1 MGTFFQSRKGKDL
14 LFYGIA
20 VVVLVLVNIVNTGFF
35 IRIDLTEEQK
45 YSLRPATRALL
56 NNADDVITVEVF
68 LEGDMPAGFKRFQRA
83 IRESLQEFQIY
94 AGENLQFFFTNPS
107 EGLTGEALS
116 NAYLNL
122 AKKGLTPTNL
132 TIAEGDQ
139 RIDKVIFPGAL
150 VSYKGQEKAV
160 LLLKGNF
167 SAPPEL
173 RINQSIEGI
182 EYELSNAIKK
192 LSNPAKKRIAITAG
206 NGEPSDLALS
216 DAARVLAE
224 YYQIERVRLP
234 EKLHLKEYDLVIVAN
249 PDSTFSEADK
259 FKLDQYV
266 VKGGRVLLL
275 ADIVEANI
283 DSIGEAGTY
292 ALAKNLGLDDWLF
305 SMGVRLNPDLIQDLY
320 CSPIPLFV
328 GYEGEK
334 PITKLMPWKY
344 YPLINQ
350 FGEHPISRNLD
361 ALYSRFVGSLDTVKS
376 EGIAKTPLL
385 FTSPRSRVL
394 PAPVRLNF
402 AEVKV
407 NLEPKVFNKGPLPIA
422 YLLEGRFKSCFDGRV
437 KPEAI
442 EKLEYRLQTEQPG
455 KVIVVSD
462 GDLLLNEVNAQGQAR
477 PLGYDRF
484 TRMQFANK
492 EFLLNAVDYL
502 LDDSGVIV
510 SRSKQVT
517 FRPLDKDKVT
527 AHGWWLQLINVG
539 LPILVVVAFGLGY
552 RQHMKRT
559 YANFD

>member
-1 MGTFFQSRKGKDL
+1 MGSFLHSRKRRDL
-14 LFYGIA
+14 VTFGISMA
-20 VVVLVLVNIVNTGFF
+20 VLILLNIANTGFF
-35 IRIDLTEEQK
+35 FRIDLTEEQK
-45 YSLRPATRALL
+45 YSLRPATRSLL
-56 NNADDVITVEVF
+56 SNAEDIITVEVF

-83 IRESLQEFQIY
+83 IRETLQEFQVY
-94 AGENLQFFFTNPS
+94 AGDRLQFFFTNPS
-107 EGLTGEALS
+107 EGLVGDALN
-116 NAYLNL
+116 NAYVNL

-132 TIAEGDQ
+132 TIAEGGQ

-150 VSYKGQEKAV
+150 VSYRGQEKAIV
-160 LLLKGNF
+160 LLKGNF
-167 SAPPEL
+167 SAPPEV

-192 LSNPAKKRIAITAG
+192 LSNPKKKRIAITSG
-206 NGEPSDLALS
+206 NGEPAEIALTDMATALS
-216 DAARVLAE
+216 E

-234 EKLHLKEYDLVIVAN
+234 DQINLKGFDLVIVVN
-249 PDSTFSEADK
+249 PDSTFSDADK

-275 ADIVEANI
+275 ADVVEANI

-292 ALAKNLGLDDWLF
+292 AMAKNLGLNDWLF
-305 SMGVRLNPDLIQDLY
+305 AMGVRLNPDLIQDLY

-328 GYEGEK
+328 GYEGDK
-334 PITKLMPWKY
+334 PVTKLMPWKY

-350 FGEHPISRNLD
+350 FGEHPVSRNLD
-361 ALYSRFVGSLDTVKS
+361 ALYSKFVGTLDTVKS
-376 EGIAKTPLL
+376 DGIVKTPLL
-385 FTSPRSRVL
+385 FTSPRSRIL

-407 NLEPKVFNKGPLPIA
+407 NLEPKVFNKGPLPIS

-437 KPEAI
+437 KPEAV
-442 EKLEYRLQTEQPG
+442 EKLEFQLQSDKSG

-462 GDLLLNEVNAQGQAR
+462 GDLLQNEINSQGQAR
-477 PLGYDRF
+477 PLGFDRF

-502 LDDSGVIV
+502 MDDTGVIV

-517 FRPLDKDKVT
+517 FRPLDKDKI
-527 AHGWWLQLINVG
+527 AGHSWWLQLVNVG
-539 LPILVVVAFGLGY
+539 MPIVVVVAFGIGY
-552 RQHMKRT
+552 TRYMRRV
-559 YANFD
+559 YARF